1 MRATTLEVPKRRNG
15 KTAIHVSRFHVSERA
30 ECSNFVDLARR
41 MNITADEAIRQ
52 FIALGQRGPA

>member
-1 MRATTLEVPKRRNG
+1 MRATILEAPRSTIRKA
-15 KTAIHVSRFHVSERA
+15 AIDVAMAPERA

-41 MNITADEAIRQ
+41 MSITADDAIRQ